1 VRVAGRSVGRL
12 MQKWRDL
19 REKHPELLQNLEV
32 YQQPA
37 AFVDGIIM
45 QWRLEGQCS
54 RFRQTVWQRD
64 LFSAALQDS
73 VRAAMGY
80 SHQLPCWIGAKMT
93 AVLQVTDTD
102 VAFPFKAA
110 CNKEMEKLRLEMKQS
125 AAVSGARA
133 QFKCGPYELLRVAQA
148 GQQALE
154 KQNLEH
160 HTILSAAWRNG
171 LLSWRPSLVKGV
183 LERSDSQQWAAEL
196 KEGSGRLHSKWL
208 DNRYSYLDATGKP
221 VEPDWSRSDSAAELA
236 DMEELDYSSR
246 QAENRYLTSLQKEP
260 LPEYHIELGD
270 VEEADAEIFSAEAA
284 LMQKP
289 PRERFQDAKALQL
302 LTDAKEP
309 EVVKDKK
316 AEKKSMRR
324 ARLVFRKE
332 FRQQVK
338 TQMAKGLSRE
348 EVLRSIVAQAK
359 VQKSKKKSNKK
370 TLEATLCM
378 FAFLLLGV

>member
-1 VRVAGRSVGRL
+1 MRVAGQSVGRL

-19 REKHPELLQNLEV
+19 REKHPELLKNLEI

-45 QWRLEGQCS
+45 QWRLQGQCK

-64 LFSAALQDS
+64 LFSAAFQDS

-80 SHQLPCWIGAKMT
+80 SHQLPSWIGAKMT

-102 VAFPFKAA
+102 VAYPFKAA
-110 CNKEMEKLRLEMKQS
+110 CNREMEQLRLEMKQ
-125 AAVSGARA
+125 AAAAKGARA
-133 QFKCGPYELLRVAQA
+133 QFKCGPYELLRVVQA
-148 GQQALE
+148 GQQSLE

-160 HTILSAAWRNG
+160 QTILRACRRNG

-183 LERSDSQQWAAEL
+183 LERSDSQQWAADL
-196 KEGSGRLHSKWL
+196 REGSGRLHSKWF
-208 DNRYSYLDATGKP
+208 DNRYKFLDATGRP

-260 LPEYHIELGD
+260 LPEYHIEIGD
-270 VEEADAEIFSAEAA
+270 VDEADAEIFSAEAA

-289 PRERFQDAKALQL
+289 PKEIFQDLKALQL

-309 EVVKDKK
+309 EVKKDKK

-332 FRQQVK
+332 FREHVK
-338 TQMAKGLSRE
+338 TQLAKGLSRE
-348 EVLRSIVAQAK
+348 EVLQNIVAQAK
-359 VQKSKKKSNKK
+359 VKKSKKQSKK

-378 FAFLLLGV
+378 FVLALRCRV